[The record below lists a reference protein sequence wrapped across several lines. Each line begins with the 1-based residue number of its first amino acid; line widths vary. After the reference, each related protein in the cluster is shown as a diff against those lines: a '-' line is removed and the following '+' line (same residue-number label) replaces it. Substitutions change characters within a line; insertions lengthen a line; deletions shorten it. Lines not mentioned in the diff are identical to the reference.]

1 MPNTIGMDDFLP
13 MDSTLAGLAHG
24 FVERQLSIGFVVMV
38 DAGPIS
44 FAVPFERFAVRFD
57 NEVAAIEQWMI
68 VDSMM
73 IIVVEAV
80 VGVVPVAVVAVAVA
94 GVDVGIA
101 AVTVAAV
108 DIVAVAAVIVVGV
121 VIVVLEVH
129 FHTDKMV

>member
-1 MPNTIGMDDFLP
+1 MPNTIGMDYSLQ

-24 FVERQLSIGFVVMV
+24 FVERQLSIGFVAMV
-38 DAGPIS
+38 AAGPIS
-44 FAVPFERFAVRFD
+44 IAVPFEGFAVRFD

-73 IIVVEAV
+73 TIVV
-80 VGVVPVAVVAVAVA
+80 VAVVAAAVA

-101 AVTVAAV
+101 AVTVAVV
-108 DIVAVAAVIVVGV
+108 DIVVAAAVIDVGV
-121 VIVVLEVH
+121 VMVVAVVAALEVH